1 MTRRRAAIA
10 ITPALLRRWPLPAL
24 DHRLGKVARG
34 TVLVVGGSDEIPGAA
49 MLAALAALR
58 SGAGTLVIATSR
70 NIAPHVAVAVPEARV
85 IGVRSTVTGE
95 LAPSCGR
102 ELRDELAASNAILVG
117 PGMRDRR
124 AAGGVLASCVKV
136 NARAPVVIDAGAL
149 LAFRELRTRP
159 VGAVLTPHAGE
170 MAALLDLEP
179 EDVLEKPRALA
190 LEAARQLDAIVVLKG
205 AVTYIAAPDGACYA
219 NTAGN
224 LGLGTCGS
232 GDTLSGVIAGLA
244 ARGAAS
250 LQAAVWGVH
259 VHAKAGDVL
268 ARDVGPLG
276 YLARELLAEIPRLVG
291 SYAKRRRR

>member
-24 DHRLGKVARG
+24 DDQLGKVARG
-34 TVLVVGGSDEIPGAA
+34 TVLVVGGSEQIPGAA
-49 MLAALAALR
+49 MLAALASLR
-58 SGAGTLVIATSR
+58 AGAGTLVIATSR

-85 IGVRSTVTGE
+85 IGVRATVTGE
-95 LAPSCGR
+95 LAPTSAR
-102 ELRDELAASNAILVG
+102 ELRDELTASDAILVG

-124 AAGGVLASCVKV
+124 AARGVITSCVKL

-149 LAFRELRTRP
+149 AAFRELRSRP
-159 VGAVLTPHAGE
+159 ASAVLTPHAGE
-170 MAALLDLEP
+170 MASLLDLEP
-179 EDVLEKPRALA
+179 EDVLAKPQDLA
-190 LEAARQLDAIVVLKG
+190 LEAARELGAIVVLKG
-205 AVTYIAAPDGACYA
+205 AVTYVAAPDGACYA

-244 ARGAAS
+244 ARGATI

-259 VHAKAGDVL
+259 VHAKAGEVL
-268 ARDVGPLG
+268 ARDIGPLG
-276 YLARELLAEIPRLVG
+276 YLARELLAEIPGLVG
-291 SYAKRRRR
+291 SYAKRRHR